1 MQDYL
6 LQDPNICTC
15 VPYLR
20 TSQTIP
26 AEGQDII
33 SGSQGCWN
41 IHLILESP
49 RVAGRQIFRNVHFS
63 PFWPRWSCPNRGRFQ
78 LHWYPTPLEIL
89 WLGDPWL
96 PIKPRSFL
104 IYPTLSDCL
113 VYKWMDFEW
122 YFNVLASN
130 FVLYLRTWDALSGNI
145 HQWLSST
152 QCYKRDTVCMRNRP
166 CDKCQTP
173 NTPLQLGLLSQY
185 RQFTGL

>member
-1 MQDYL
+1 MPIVFHHARL
-6 LQDPNICTC
+6 LQDPDICTC

-49 RVAGRQIFRNVHFS
+49 IIAGRYIFGNVHFS

-78 LHWYPTPLEIL
+78 FHWYPTPLEIL

-113 VYKWMDFEW
+113 VYKWMDIEW
-122 YFNVLASN
+122 MELNKLASN
-130 FVLYLRTWDALSGNI
+130 FCSLPENLRCPFWK
-145 HQWLSST
+145 HSSVT
-152 QCYKRDTVCMRNRP
+152 FQYS
-166 CDKCQTP
+166 
-173 NTPLQLGLLSQY
+173 PL
-185 RQFTGL
+185 

>member
-1 MQDYL
+1 MPIVFYYARL
-6 LQDPNICTC
+6 LQDLNICTC
-15 VPYLR
+15 IPYLR
-20 TSQTIP
+20 TFQTIP

-49 RVAGRQIFRNVHFS
+49 IIGGRQIFGNVHFS

-78 LHWYPTPLEIL
+78 FHWNPTPLEIL

-113 VYKWMDFEW
+113 VYKWMDDGYWMNHTMPGE
-122 YFNVLASN
+122 
-130 FVLYLRTWDALSGNI
+130 
-145 HQWLSST
+145 SST
-152 QCYKRDTVCMRNRP
+152 SSVLPKSGTTTTQPHSHGGVRICWSLK
-166 CDKCQTP
+166 
-173 NTPLQLGLLSQY
+173 
-185 RQFTGL
+185 

>member
-1 MQDYL
+1 MPIVFYYARL
-6 LQDPNICTC
+6 SQDPNICTC

-78 LHWYPTPLEIL
+78 FHWNPTPLEIL

-122 YFNVLASN
+122 YFIVLASIFCSLPEN
-130 FVLYLRTWDALSGNI
+130 LRCPFWK
-145 HQWLSST
+145 HSSVT
-152 QCYKRDTVCMRNRP
+152 FQYS
-166 CDKCQTP
+166 
-173 NTPLQLGLLSQY
+173 PL
-185 RQFTGL
+185 